1 MRFIT
6 VACVGYSQDLKLQ
19 TGKLFVIVRIIAPDY
34 CNNLDT

>member
-6 VACVGYSQDLKLQ
+6 IACVGYSQDLKLQ
-19 TGKLFVIVRIIAPDY
+19 TGKLFEIVRTTTPDY